1 MRYEVLLCS
10 NSEFFTFTN
19 NSLPLLTLCQ
29 GGGVG
34 CEGVSK
40 DVDEFLFLIHGGG
53 RNDSESST
61 LLLTTETRSL
71 VRKGPK
77 QNKLIFLARL
87 LLLLLL
93 LPSAVRAVPFSLVA
107 CPFSLLPST

>member
-1 MRYEVLLCS
+1 MTVVKSEMRNEVLLCS
-10 NSEFFTFTN
+10 DSEFFYSTN
-19 NSLPLLTLCQ
+19 NFLPLLTLCQ

-53 RNDSESST
+53 GGRNDSESSS

-77 QNKLIFLARL
+77 TK
-87 LLLLLL
+87 
-93 LPSAVRAVPFSLVA
+93 
-107 CPFSLLPST
+107 